1 MGQLN
6 NNAILCKGKYKIE
19 RVLGQGGFGI
29 TYLAKQKVSVAGA
42 LGTIDAEI
50 EVTIKEFFMKE
61 LCNRDE
67 ESSMVTVPST
77 GSADLVEK
85 FRQKFIKEA
94 KNISKLTH
102 PHIIKVLDVFEENGT
117 AYYVMEY
124 IDGGSLSDLI
134 EKKGSLSEEET
145 LKYTRQIA
153 SALQYIHAHN
163 MNHLNVK
170 PGNVL
175 LRQNGDVVLIDFG
188 MSKNYDVAGEQTTS
202 SPVGVSVG
210 YAPIEQ
216 SRVGGLGMFSPETD
230 IYSLGATMFKMLT
243 GQTPPEATAVF
254 DEGLPEMPANV
265 SAKTKQVVEKAMQ
278 PRRKDRYLTVE
289 DFLEALGESVSVT
302 NAEEVGNVSVSEETQ
317 YMPPVEKVKQ
327 NASYVDKATIALTA
341 KDLDAFNPKFLKE
354 DDKEATAYI
363 SDNMVINSNIDS
375 SDIVDLGLS
384 VKWCGRNLGALTP
397 EDNAAYFCWVDG
409 ITEFSLSM
417 IPAESDIAGSSKDI
431 AFNMSGGKLKVPTR
445 KQFKELIDKCRW
457 SWCTYNGV
465 VGSKVTGP
473 SGRSIF
479 LPSAGRKCDYG
490 IFNQNTW
497 GYYWS
502 SSKASGT
509 NAYYLYFN
517 DENSD
522 IGYESAMT
530 MRSIRPVCDL

>member
-1 MGQLN
+1 MKLLR
-6 NNAILCKGKYKIE
+6 NNAILCNGKYKIE

-67 ESSMVTVPST
+67 ASSMVTVPST
-77 GSADLVEK
+77 GSAELVEK

-134 EKKGSLSEEET
+134 EKNGSLSEDET

-163 MNHLNVK
+163 MNHLDVK

-254 DEGLPEMPANV
+254 DEGLPELPMEI
-265 SAKTKQVVEKAMQ
+265 SEQTKRVIKKAMQ
-278 PRRKDRYLTVE
+278 PRRKERYHSIEEFVKMLHMEQPYISSVRLEEKVE
-289 DFLEALGESVSVT
+289 ID
-302 NAEEVGNVSVSEETQ
+302 SEETLLKSS
-317 YMPPVEKVKQ
+317 VEKLGPYFRNENKQQTKKTPSDDSLYVNTPKRKNSTKKQSDKWNELYKDFLNHFLRKCRYFTFPLGLFFGASMGLCCSESSSLFDTIMATAFFGIVWGLFIGFMLPRFLYWFTKGYFVKQ
-327 NASYVDKATIALTA
+327 RLQKVIAEEYSWLQDYHQSQIEQQKT
-341 KDLDAFNPKFLKE
+341 KKWNNWVLNCLYFIWPIMLFL
-354 DDKEATAYI
+354 
-363 SDNMVINSNIDS
+363 SNIFLQSISNGTFWKDS
-375 SDIVDLGLS
+375 VVISIWGLLVISFVVAWIV
-384 VKWCGRNLGALTP
+384 
-397 EDNAAYFCWVDG
+397 
-409 ITEFSLSM
+409 SM
-417 IPAESDIAGSSKDI
+417 IFAVIL
-431 AFNMSGGKLKVPTR
+431 KL
-445 KQFKELIDKCRW
+445 
-457 SWCTYNGV
+457 
-465 VGSKVTGP
+465 
-473 SGRSIF
+473 
-479 LPSAGRKCDYG
+479 
-490 IFNQNTW
+490 
-497 GYYWS
+497 
-502 SSKASGT
+502 
-509 NAYYLYFN
+509 
-517 DENSD
+517 
-522 IGYESAMT
+522 
-530 MRSIRPVCDL
+530 IRL